1 MIRKLRIK
9 FIAASMLSLTLV
21 LFVILGGVN
30 FMSYRKVVDDA
41 ERILTVLSENGGG
54 FPQLPMP
61 EGRPGDALQDEAP
74 FDNAG
79 YPRIEDMSPETPYE
93 SRFFS
98 VLLDGQGQIIQTD
111 TGQIAAVDS
120 QIAAEYALEVWT
132 SGKTAGFFENY
143 RYVRCAEQA
152 GERIIFLDCTQSLS
166 GFYSTLLYSAGL
178 ALAGLTAV
186 FVLLLMLSRRIIRPL
201 TESYEKQKQ
210 FITNAG
216 HELKTPLT
224 IIGADTELIELECG
238 KSQWLDDIRNQVQRL
253 SGLTNDLIYLSRLEE
268 EQPRLQFIEFPVS
281 DVVEEMAQSF
291 AAPARSQGKDFRMDI
306 RPMLSFTGDEKS
318 VRQLVSILLDNAL
331 KYSPEGGEISISLD
345 KQSRS
350 LVLTVFNTTS
360 NQIEKDDLEHMFDR
374 FYRIDQSR
382 STWTGGY
389 GLGLSMARSI
399 VQAHRGRIRAESPD
413 GRSLIVTASLMSG

>member
-9 FIAASMLSLTLV
+9 FIAASMLSLTFV
-21 LFVILGGVN
+21 LLVILGGVN
-30 FMSYRKVVDDA
+30 IMSYRKVVGDA
-41 ERILTVLSENGGG
+41 EQILAVLGANGGD
-54 FPQLPMP
+54 FPKLPML
-61 EGRPGDALQDEAP
+61 EGRRDEP
-74 FDNAG
+74 LLEETPPENVG
-79 YPRIEDMSPETPYE
+79 YPHIGDMSPETPYE

-98 VLLDGQGQIIQTD
+98 VLIDEQGHIMQTD

-120 QIAAEYALEVWT
+120 QTAAEYALEVWS
-132 SGKTAGFFENY
+132 SGRTGGFFENY
-143 RYVRCAEQA
+143 RYTRCTEED

-186 FVLLLMLSRRIIRPL
+186 FVLLALLSRRIIRPL

-224 IIGADTELIELECG
+224 IISADTELIEIECG
-238 KSQWLDDIRNQVQRL
+238 ESQWLDDIRNQVQRL
-253 SGLTNDLIYLSRLEE
+253 SGLTNDLIYLSRMEE

-291 AAPARSQGKDFRMDI
+291 AAPAKSQGKIFRTDI
-306 RPMLSFTGDEKS
+306 RPMLSCTGDEKS

-331 KYSPEGGEISISLD
+331 KYSPEGGEVTISLE
-345 KQSRS
+345 KQGRS
-350 LVLTVFNTTS
+350 LVLTVFNTTAKP
-360 NQIEKDDLEHMFDR
+360 IEKENLEHLFDR

-382 STWTGGY
+382 STQTGGY
-389 GLGLSMARSI
+389 GLGLSMAKSI
-399 VQAHRGRIRAESPD
+399 VQSHKGRIRADSHD
-413 GRSLIVTASLMSG
+413 GHSLTITAILTSG